1 MYTVFSQIVRNLTLI
16 ISNLKCIKEI
26 AMVQSSKKVV
36 SAVPEPSLR
45 RLPAYLAFS
54 EGLLKKGQEFVSSTQ
69 IANYMNIDPTQVTK
83 DLSYTSIVGKTRVG
97 YEVKAMVDILSNFL
111 GFTAMDQAFLV
122 GAGSLGSALLH
133 DDGLENF
140 GLDIVAAFDINPSI
154 VGKKINDIEVFHIDQ
169 FRDLAQEMKAIIGI
183 ITVPAEFAQS
193 VADLMAAWGVK
204 AIWNFTPARIKVPDD
219 IVVQNTSL
227 YANLAIIFN
236 KIHTDKEKA
245 I

>member
-1 MYTVFSQIVRNLTLI
+1 MFCQLLFLMKLFPNLR
-16 ISNLKCIKEI
+16 CIKEI
-26 AMVQSSKKVV
+26 AMAQNLKKVV

-45 RLPAYLAFS
+45 RMPAYLAFS

-83 DLSYTSIVGKTRVG
+83 DLSYTNIVGKTRVG
-97 YEVKAMVDILSNFL
+97 YEVKSVVDILNDFL
-111 GFTAMDQAFLV
+111 GFTVLDQAFLV

-140 GLDIVAAFDINPSI
+140 GLNIVAAFDVNSNV

-193 VADLMAAWGVK
+193 VADLMVAWGVK
-204 AIWNFTPARIKVPDD
+204 AIWNFTPARIKVPED

-236 KIHTDKEKA
+236 KIHTDKEKV

>member
-1 MYTVFSQIVRNLTLI
+1 MFSQIGRNLTYI
-16 ISNLKCIKEI
+16 ISNLRCIKEI

-45 RLPAYLAFS
+45 RMPAYLSFS
-54 EGLLKKGQEFVSSTQ
+54 EGLMKKGQEFVSSTQ

-83 DLSYTSIVGKTRVG
+83 DLSYTTIVGKTRVG

-111 GFTAMDQAFLV
+111 GFTVMDQAFLV

-140 GLDIVAAFDINPSI
+140 GLDIVAAFDVNPVI
-154 VGKKINDIEVFHIDQ
+154 VGKKINDIGVYHIDQ
-169 FRDLAQEMKAIIGI
+169 FRDLAQEIKAIIGI
-183 ITVPAEFAQS
+183 ITVPAEYAQS
-193 VADLMAAWGVK
+193 VADLMVAWGVK
-204 AIWNFTPARIKVPDD
+204 AIWNFTPARIKVPGD

-236 KIHTDKEKA
+236 KIHTDKEKV

>member
-1 MYTVFSQIVRNLTLI
+1 MKLF
-16 ISNLKCIKEI
+16 SNLRCIKEI
-26 AMVQSSKKVV
+26 DMVQISRKVV

-45 RLPAYLAFS
+45 RMPAYLAFS

-69 IANYMNIDPTQVTK
+69 IAKYMNVDPTQVTK

-97 YEVKAMVDILSNFL
+97 YEVKAMIDILSDFL

-140 GLDIVAAFDINPSI
+140 GLDIVAAFDVAPSV
-154 VGKKINDIEVFHIDQ
+154 VGKRINDIEVFHIDQ

-183 ITVPAEFAQS
+183 ITVPAEYAQS
-193 VADLMAAWGVK
+193 VADLMVAWGVK
-204 AIWNFTPARIKVPDD
+204 AIWNFTPARIRVPED

-236 KIHTDKEKA
+236 KIYTDKAKM